1 MKKVFAVLVFFVF
14 QMICSDIYGKE
25 VPTTKSYYVID
36 GFCCGG
42 EDSDPHAVFGIEASD
57 GYILL
62 GKSLD
67 KSSKEDGFAVKIRK
81 NLPNEKLFLHPEEE
95 NTYDWSIVTGEKG
108 KRDGFNAAAILD
120 NHIFI
125 AGYKETK
132 KNIIDRYLIKV
143 DLRNGDI
150 VWSQSFPSSMNGRS
164 SAFESVVVTN
174 KNGLLL
180 TGVTNSSYDAMEGFK
195 SYGNPTDGNA
205 FSMHFSNNLLMSKTS
220 PEEPSWEKEYK
231 NLLTGKSIKRIGNT
245 NEFLIAS
252 STNEPMVAKVL
263 KIKEDGTTVW
273 KKRYPQ
279 HGELTDIAVTTDGYF
294 LSGHKES
301 FKGGIDGS
309 ITKISPNGL
318 VIWNKVFGNPEGGTN
333 NFFSDFIV
341 SNELIFDECWSIVNM
356 NNSGVVVACG
366 TGIEECDT
374 LRGQKRRDC
383 EKDPRQTWR
392 SYLVNINFD
401 GDIIW
406 EKTGSFVFPGEEDSE
421 DLASVAAEWVFI
433 NSKDQIA
440 SVNDLEFG
448 IGLEIIELDK

>member
-1 MKKVFAVLVFFVF
+1 M
-14 QMICSDIYGKE
+14 
-25 VPTTKSYYVID
+25 
-36 GFCCGG
+36 
-42 EDSDPHAVFGIEASD
+42 
-57 GYILL
+57 L
-62 GKSLD
+62 GKALD
-67 KSSKEDGFAVKIRK
+67 INSKEDGFAVKIRK

-205 FSMHFSNNLLMSKTS
+205 FSMHFSNNLLASKTS

-263 KIKEDGTTVW
+263 KIKEDGTTIW

-301 FKGGIDGS
+301 LKGGIDGS

-318 VIWNKVFGNPEGGTN
+318 VIWNKVFGNPEEGTN
-333 NFFSDFIV
+333 LS
-341 SNELIFDECWSIVNM
+341 LIHI
-356 NNSGVVVACG
+356 
-366 TGIEECDT
+366 
-374 LRGQKRRDC
+374 
-383 EKDPRQTWR
+383 
-392 SYLVNINFD
+392 
-401 GDIIW
+401 
-406 EKTGSFVFPGEEDSE
+406 
-421 DLASVAAEWVFI
+421 
-433 NSKDQIA
+433 
-440 SVNDLEFG
+440 
-448 IGLEIIELDK
+448 

>member
-1 MKKVFAVLVFFVF
+1 MKKLFAALVFLVF
-14 QMICSDIYGKE
+14 QMLCSDIFGKE

-36 GFCCGG
+36 GSCCGG
-42 EDSDPHAVFGIEASD
+42 EESDPHAVFGIEASD

-67 KSSKEDGFAVKIRK
+67 MNSKEDGFAVKIRK
-81 NLPNEKLFLHPEEE
+81 NLPNRKLFLHPEEE
-95 NTYDWSIVTGEKG
+95 NTFDWSILTGEKG
-108 KRDGFNAAAILD
+108 KRDGFNTAVILGK
-120 NHIFI
+120 HVFI

-143 DLRNGDI
+143 DLSNGHI
-150 VWSQSFPSSMNGRS
+150 LWSQSFPSSKNGRS
-164 SAFESVVVTN
+164 GAFESVVITN
-174 KNGLLL
+174 KTGLLL
-180 TGVTNSSYDAMEGFK
+180 TGVTNASYDAMEGFK
-195 SYGNPTDGNA
+195 SYGSPTDGNA
-205 FSMHFSNNLLMSKTS
+205 FSMYFSNDLLISKTS

-273 KKRYPQ
+273 NKRYPQ

-294 LSGHKES
+294 LSGHKDS
-301 FKGGIDGS
+301 FNGGIDGS
-309 ITKISPNGL
+309 ITKISPNGK

-333 NFFSDFIV
+333 SFFKDYIV
-341 SNELIFDECWSIVNM
+341 NNELIFDECWSIANI

-383 EKDPRQTWR
+383 EKDPRKTWR
-392 SYLVNINFD
+392 SYLVYINFD

-406 EKTGSFVFPGEEDSE
+406 EKTGSFVFPGEEDSKY
-421 DLASVAAEWVFI
+421 LASVAAEWVFI
-433 NSKDQIA
+433 NSKGQIA

-448 IGLEIIELDK
+448 IGLEIIDLDK